1 MEITNNNLHK
11 AIAAL
16 RQCAKE
22 NKGKQTDTGCVVV
35 SDLCTDVAN
44 YLEKPDANGL
54 PWHTMDEEMPAWHTC
69 LLVHEKSYCIVR
81 RHDDGQMYEIT
92 MGIEVKEGDPYH
104 LIKWID
110 LVDIAKL

>member
-1 MEITNNNLHK
+1 MEITKENLHK

-22 NKGKQTDTGCVVV
+22 NKANITDTGKVVV
-35 SDLCTDVAN
+35 SDLCLDVAD
-44 YLEKPDANGL
+44 YLEGHAGL

-69 LLVHEKSYCIVR
+69 LLVHETSYCIVR
-81 RHDDGQMYEIT
+81 RHDDGRMFEIT
-92 MGIEVKEGDPYH
+92 NKIEIKEGDPFH

-110 LVDIAKL
+110 LGDIAKR